1 MKHLTRI
8 CLFMMLFTGS
18 SYAHAQSERDGAFFS
33 EVYIYYIAFDI
44 AFVTLFWL
52 GLKVLRFVISIFD
65 KMPISNK
72 NYRKT

>member
-18 SYAHAQSERDGAFFS
+18 NYAHALSEGDRAFFS
-33 EVYIYYIAFDI
+33 EVYIYYI

-65 KMPISNK
+65 KTPICYK
-72 NYRKT
+72 HLRKI